1 MKKWKQILCLIGVI
15 VLVGLYLI
23 TLIFSFTDH
32 TQAKSWLSASLYAT
46 VIIPVFLYA
55 FFLICRPLSD
65 RKQKREQVLKNSN
78 AAADVSSKTQGTSG
92 ADEAQDKADQ
102 ALRSSGCISF
112 ATQKRNTGSTDA
124 QFP

>member
-15 VLVGLYLI
+15 ILVGLYLI

-65 RKQKREQVLKNSN
+65 RKQESEKILKNN
-78 AAADVSSKTQGTSG
+78 ETN
-92 ADEAQDKADQ
+92 
-102 ALRSSGCISF
+102 RSSDK
-112 ATQKRNTGSTDA
+112 TK
-124 QFP
+124 

>member
-15 VLVGLYLI
+15 ILVGLYLI

-65 RKQKREQVLKNSN
+65 RKQESEKILKDSEAASVKQDRSEAGSSN
-78 AAADVSSKTQGTSG
+78 TEASFKT
-92 ADEAQDKADQ
+92 
-102 ALRSSGCISF
+102 
-112 ATQKRNTGSTDA
+112 RNTYSSDTKK
-124 QFP
+124 Q

>member
-55 FFLICRPLSD
+55 FFLICQPLSD

-78 AAADVSSKTQGTSG
+78 AAADVSSKTQGASG
-92 ADEAQDKADQ
+92 ADEAQDKAD
-102 ALRSSGCISF
+102 
-112 ATQKRNTGSTDA
+112 
-124 QFP
+124 

>member
-65 RKQKREQVLKNSN
+65 RKQECEKILKDSEAASVKQNRSEAGGSN
-78 AAADVSSKTQGTSG
+78 TEASSK
-92 ADEAQDKADQ
+92 
-102 ALRSSGCISF
+102 
-112 ATQKRNTGSTDA
+112 KRNTSSSDTYKK
-124 QFP
+124 Q

>member
-32 TQAKSWLSASLYAT
+32 TQAKSWLSASLYGT

-78 AAADVSSKTQGTSG
+78 AAADVSSKTQGASG
-92 ADEAQDKADQ
+92 ADEAQDKAD
-102 ALRSSGCISF
+102 
-112 ATQKRNTGSTDA
+112 
-124 QFP
+124 